1 VGKAY
6 IGVIKAAV
14 RPHGATLH
22 PYFHDWML
30 VDLDTFYLSKEEPSR
45 SCLLVLRKIIL
56 DQDALVNETR
66 KYGMPCFCY
75 RKKMFCYLWTDKK
88 TDEPYILFVEGKH
101 LDHPALEKG
110 DRSRMKI
117 LRVDPKT
124 DLPMDTIR
132 TTLLSALDLYRNGM
146 IKS

>member
-1 VGKAY
+1 MQA
-6 IGVIKAAV
+6 
-14 RPHGATLH
+14 
-22 PYFHDWML
+22 
-30 VDLDTFYLSKEEPSR
+30 DLDTFYLDKEEPHR

-56 DQDALVNETR
+56 DQDALVNETQ

-88 TDEPYILFVEGKH
+88 NDEPYILFVEGKH

-117 LRVDPKT
+117 LRVDPKA
-124 DLPMDTIR
+124 DLHMEVINRILKD
-132 TTLLSALDLYRNGM
+132 ALDLYRSGRV
-146 IKS
+146 KT